1 VSNSEIINRISLGG
15 TDGVKKVELRKE
27 FQNTHIDDV
36 IESLLKSGE
45 IVMDKKGTAHY
56 LWQADNY
63 LEYLLTTDTKFK
75 LLYNGIEE
83 MKILLENSNIQ
94 SAATADSSKA
104 QNRVN
109 DTLNISEGH
118 GNSLNHVLESDL
130 VNSLDKGKFRQEFDL
145 ALRRHSNSSGWVPLS
160 TIKEDMKKK
169 YDLKHDEFYAQVE
182 EMTNE
187 EYDAYELSTGGV
199 EGITV
204 RGLLHGFVRCI

>member
-27 FQNTHIDDV
+27 FQNTPIDDI
-36 IESLLKSGE
+36 IESLLKTGE

-75 LLYNGIEE
+75 LLYNGIAE

-104 QNRVN
+104 QNHVN
-109 DTLNISEGH
+109 DTGD
-118 GNSLNHVLESDL
+118 SLNHVLESDL

-187 EYDAYELSTGGV
+187 EYDAYELATGGV